1 MATNGVTNNKG
12 EDDGMIHVTDTGSHD
27 NFGGNLSHVK
37 TGMTISPELFEKLYL
52 TPKTAAVGDFRKRF
66 ANPTPLG
73 LMGFIISATTFA
85 AIMMGWGGS
94 TTLDGVAGIF
104 FFTGPVLLLLATI
117 FEWIM
122 GNFFSMMVMGM
133 FSVFWLSFGVLET
146 PSWGIAASYSA
157 NGDAAAGAAT
167 VGYNAA
173 VALYLLVWGFWLFT
187 TWIFT
192 LKTNMIFASIFF
204 FAFISSFLFSAAYWK
219 VSTGDYSMATKL
231 QKTGGATFFILAIL
245 GWYITVVMMAAE
257 MRITIGLPVGDLS
270 HFWPSAEGDLA
281 DMERGEVKED

>member
-1 MATNGVTNNKG
+1 LTESRKLCFPSLSRGVRILILKP
-12 EDDGMIHVTDTGSHD
+12 HS
-27 NFGGNLSHVK
+27 
-37 TGMTISPELFEKLYL
+37 
-52 TPKTAAVGDFRKRF
+52 
-66 ANPTPLG
+66 
-73 LMGFIISATTFA
+73 
-85 AIMMGWGGS
+85 
-94 TTLDGVAGIF
+94 GIF

-133 FSVFWLSFGVLET
+133 FAVFWLSFGVLET

-231 QKTGGATFFILAIL
+231 QK
-245 GWYITVVMMAAE
+245 
-257 MRITIGLPVGDLS
+257 VGNPSPQLFLS
-270 HFWPSAEGDLA
+270 FNSS
-281 DMERGEVKED
+281 

>member
-1 MATNGVTNNKG
+1 LTESRKFYFP
-12 EDDGMIHVTDTGSHD
+12 S
-27 NFGGNLSHVK
+27 LSRGIRILILKPH
-37 TGMTISPELFEKLYL
+37 S
-52 TPKTAAVGDFRKRF
+52 
-66 ANPTPLG
+66 
-73 LMGFIISATTFA
+73 
-85 AIMMGWGGS
+85 
-94 TTLDGVAGIF
+94 GIF

-133 FSVFWLSFGVLET
+133 FAVFWLSFGVLET

-187 TWIFT
+187 TWIF
-192 LKTNMIFASIFF
+192 
-204 FAFISSFLFSAAYWK
+204 FAFISSCRFSAAYWK

-231 QKTGGATFFILAIL
+231 QKVIENDPSLQLFLSFRLTISDGRCNILHSRNPWMVYHGGHD
-245 GWYITVVMMAAE
+245 G
-257 MRITIGLPVGDLS
+257 G
-270 HFWPSAEGDLA
+270 
-281 DMERGEVKED
+281 